1 MHLKSNFTPYNDANE
16 VVDELFESLRSRY
29 QGNLR
34 TSKEW
39 REFIFD
45 SVQLMYYICHI
56 VNFRRVGSYN
66 EEIKCNQETAS
77 GIKPFIIKYT

>member
-34 TSKEW
+34 TSKE
-39 REFIFD
+39 
-45 SVQLMYYICHI
+45 
-56 VNFRRVGSYN
+56 
-66 EEIKCNQETAS
+66 
-77 GIKPFIIKYT
+77 